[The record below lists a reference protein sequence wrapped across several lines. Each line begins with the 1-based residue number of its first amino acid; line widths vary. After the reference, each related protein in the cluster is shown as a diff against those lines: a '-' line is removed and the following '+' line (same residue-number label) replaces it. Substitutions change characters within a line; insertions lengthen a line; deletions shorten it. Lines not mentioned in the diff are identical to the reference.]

1 MARIV
6 EGRNHNSDCKK
17 GKRGKSGIIV
27 TLLSTLYKIYIKV
40 LAEKVREEVKV
51 KKIIPHNLSN
61 GV

>member
-6 EGRNHNSDCKK
+6 EGRNHNSDCEK

-27 TLLSTLYKIYIKV
+27 ALLPTLYKIYMEV

>member
-6 EGRNHNSDCKK
+6 ERRNHNSDCKK
-17 GKRGKSGIIV
+17 GKRGKSRIIV
-27 TLLSTLYKIYIKV
+27 ILLPTLYKIYMKV
-40 LAEKVREEVKV
+40 VAEKVRKEVKV